1 MTSFVQCISS
11 RQYIFFYRLRL
22 SFLSYDFRKGSALLL
37 LWLVLGRALVLE
49 SKERTL
55 QSNFSVTPQAYSYI
69 QQRQRVGTRKS
80 GKTENDS

>member
-1 MTSFVQCISS
+1 MH
-11 RQYIFFYRLRL
+11 FFTPVHFFCRLRL
-22 SFLSYDFRKGSALLL
+22 SFLSYVFRKGSALLL
-37 LWLVLGRALVLE
+37 LWLVLGRAQVLE

-80 GKTENDS
+80 GKNRT